1 MILFD
6 WIQWLYTWSP
16 PESLPVGLT
25 PLTVR
30 LGSKGPVSEYPH
42 PHSIDAKLL
51 TSFQFIPRYI
61 VPRSF
66 TALFVIIAP

>member
-1 MILFD
+1 M
-6 WIQWLYTWSP
+6 
-16 PESLPVGLT
+16 ESTRVIALWVGLT

-42 PHSIDAKLL
+42 PHSIDAKIL
-51 TSFQFIPRYI
+51 TSCQFTPHYI
-61 VPRSF
+61 LPRSF